1 MCIGGI
7 PLMDLEIPPEPL
19 KDKEVIKRGLQ
30 AHRDLEIAN
39 LKQGTWIAS
48 PLWSKVGWGKELKK
62 YGFTWQKFIGVVRDH
77 YPYFYD
83 WVKGNARWEDV
94 IRKLIERIEDE
105 IKAMEG

>member
-77 YPYFYD
+77 YPISMIGLREMRD
-83 WVKGNARWEDV
+83 GR
-94 IRKLIERIEDE
+94 
-105 IKAMEG
+105 M